1 MENWAISVVGTV
13 LLTVLADVILPDGQT
28 NKYVKTALS
37 VVVILAMLAP
47 VVKIAD
53 GSLSFVSDDKQY
65 QAQSQYLY
73 MVEQKQESEIE
84 QRLISELAESGYRN
98 CIVEAEAT
106 LDEQGLTID
115 KISVNLKNA
124 VIPDGLSNILVTED
138 ITDIVSKQCGVAS
151 EKVVISWQ

>member
-84 QRLISELAESGYRN
+84 QRLISELAESGYKN

-106 LDEQGLTID
+106 LDEQGFAID

-124 VIPDGLSNILVTED
+124 VIPDGMSNILVTED
-138 ITDIVSKQCGVAS
+138 ITDIVSKQCGVVS

>member
-53 GSLSFVSDDKQY
+53 GSLSFVSYDKQY

-84 QRLISELAESGYRN
+84 QRLISELAKSGYKN

-106 LDEQGLTID
+106 LNEQGLAID

-124 VIPDGLSNILVTED
+124 VIPDGMSNILVTED

>member
-84 QRLISELAESGYRN
+84 QRLILELAESGYKN

-106 LDEQGLTID
+106 LNEQGLTID

-124 VIPDGLSNILVTED
+124 VIPDGMSNILVTED
-138 ITDIVSKQCGVAS
+138 ITDIVLKQCGVAS

>member
-1 MENWAISVVGTV
+1 MENWAISVVGTI

-84 QRLISELAESGYRN
+84 QRLISELAESGYKN

-106 LDEQGLTID
+106 LNEQGLTID

-124 VIPDGLSNILVTED
+124 VIPDGMSNILVTED

>member
-84 QRLISELAESGYRN
+84 QRLISELAKSGYKN

-106 LDEQGLTID
+106 LDEQGLAID

-124 VIPDGLSNILVTED
+124 VIPDGMSNILVTED

>member
-84 QRLISELAESGYRN
+84 QRLISELAESGYKN

-106 LDEQGLTID
+106 LNEQGLTID

-124 VIPDGLSNILVTED
+124 VIPDGMSNILVTED

>member
-84 QRLISELAESGYRN
+84 QRLISELAESGYKN

-106 LDEQGLTID
+106 LNEQGLTID

>member
-47 VVKIAD
+47 VVKITD

-84 QRLISELAESGYRN
+84 QRLISELAESGYKN

-106 LDEQGLTID
+106 LNEQGLTID

-124 VIPDGLSNILVTED
+124 VIPDGMSNILVTED

>member
-84 QRLISELAESGYRN
+84 QRLISELAKSGYGN

-124 VIPDGLSNILVTED
+124 VIPDGMSNILVTED